1 MTVFT
6 NNGTAVN
13 PAITNTNDA
22 DTGIFYPAADT
33 IAISEGGIEALR
45 ITNTANIGI
54 GTTTPSSKLHIV
66 GSMPL
71 EISSSINNN
80 ADKSG
85 RLVTTHYSI
94 SEEPV
99 GLIGGESAAT
109 FNTVRIGGGYTSVNA
124 ATDITFYTA
133 SNNTTPIGSIAMK
146 IDSQKRVMV
155 GDELAYSTSPLNLT
169 GSDLSGSVYISL
181 FGFSDPYGII
191 GLNHSS
197 GSPVIGYG
205 ARPHPVAGYGDG
217 LWKSTVSGN
226 SFQRAVLDVGK
237 LGTIRFFTSGT
248 QNIPEGGDI
257 TIPERMRIDS
267 SGRVGIGTS
276 SPSCALDVSGQISG
290 LFTNVGTNIAA
301 QNLSTNRVSQ
311 VTISASTTLTTTV
324 PPSGSTAT
332 VIIVTSGTTTRT
344 VTFGTGFAS
353 SGTLATGVVSGVRY
367 TVSFVSDG
375 TRLIETSRTGPIT
388 V

>member
-1 MTVFT
+1 MAIQASD
-6 NNGTAVN
+6 GSALN
-13 PAITNTNDA
+13 PSITNIGDTN
-22 DTGIFYPAADT
+22 TGIFFPAEDSV
-33 IAISEGGIEALR
+33 AISEGGTEILR
-45 ITNTANIGI
+45 VSNNGNTGI

-71 EISSSINNN
+71 EISNTINNN
-80 ADKSG
+80 EDKSG

-99 GLIGGESAAT
+99 GLIGGSSTGT
-109 FNTVRIGGGYTSVNA
+109 FNTVRIGGGYSSVNA
-124 ATDITFYTA
+124 ATDIFFYTA

-169 GSDLSGSVYISL
+169 TDINGSVYISL
-181 FGFSDPYGII
+181 FGFSNPYGII

-205 ARPHPVAGYGDG
+205 ARPHPATGYGDG

-226 SFQRAVLDVGK
+226 NFPRAVLDVGK
-237 LGTIRFFTSGT
+237 FGTIRFFTSGN

-257 TIPERMRIDS
+257 TIPERMIITS

-301 QNLSTNRVSQ
+301 QNLSTNKVSQ
-311 VTISASTTLTTTV
+311 VTISASTTLTTTI
-324 PPSGSTAT
+324 PPNGSTAI
-332 VIIVTSGTTTRT
+332 VIIVTSGTTSRT